1 MLTDDEITKTVVK
14 VDFGAK
20 ITLVFVYLIVEIIV
34 AAMLLVTHVFVV
46 VSDFVVGFII

>member
-34 AAMLLVTHVFVV
+34 AAMLVTHVFVV